1 MNRKI
6 LFVDDDPAALKL
18 YEYMLQGHSDVMTAA
33 GGEDGL
39 VLLRNHG
46 PFAIV
51 ISDMQMAGM
60 DGVEFLGR
68 VRQAAP
74 STVRL
79 LLTGHIDLKGAVDA
93 VNEGQVFRLLMKPCA
108 QAVLTEAINTALDCY
123 NIGREE
129 RVRIKLPVRLYRSAG
144 DLKLQSAHTVDIST
158 SGARLDGLKTP
169 LDPGEVLEIECSNRS
184 APYRVVWTGAQGTA
198 SEGQAGLECLA
209 VDADIWKLD
218 LSQLSDGEA
227 LERARVVQRRLLPQ
241 ENPSLTTLDYA
252 GDCIQA
258 RMIGGDYYDFLDMG
272 PGVVGF
278 VLADVAGKGIPAALL
293 MASLQGNLHS
303 LYGAALNNLCQL
315 LTSVNFHFYKH
326 TAQDRY
332 ATFFFGQYSDARRT
346 LLYVNCGHNAP
357 ILLRRGGAV
366 ERLDATATVI
376 GLFPDWKCSTAEVEL
391 ETGDVL
397 GIYTDGITETVGR
410 DGEQF
415 GEARLLETLQNNRH
429 LEAADMVRNVEN
441 AVEQFKCG
449 EPRDDL
455 TLVIARAR

>member
-18 YEYMLQGHSDVMTAA
+18 YKYMLQGDFDIMTAA

-39 VLLRNHG
+39 ALLRNHG
-46 PFAIV
+46 QFAIV

-60 DGVEFLGR
+60 DGVQFLRR

-93 VNEGQVFRLLMKPCA
+93 VNEGHVFRLLMKPCE
-108 QAVLTEAINTALDCY
+108 QAVLVDAINTALDCY
-123 NIGREE
+123 NIQREE

-144 DLKLQSAHTVDIST
+144 DLKLQSAHTMDIST

-169 LDPGEVLEIECSNRS
+169 LDPGEVLEIECSNRK
-184 APYRVVWTGAQGTA
+184 APYRVVWTGAHGTA
-198 SEGQAGLECLA
+198 NEGQAGLECLA

-218 LSQLSDGEA
+218 LCQLDDGQA

-241 ENPSLTTLDYA
+241 EKPSLATLDYA
-252 GDCIQA
+252 GHCIQA
-258 RMIGGDYYDFLDMG
+258 RIIGGDYYDFLDMG

-303 LYGAALNNLCQL
+303 LYGAALNNLGQL
-315 LTSVNFHFYKH
+315 LASVNLHFYKH

-332 ATFFFGQYSDARRT
+332 ATFFFGHYSDARRT
-346 LLYVNCGHNAP
+346 LQYVNCGHNAP
-357 ILLRRGGAV
+357 ILLRKGDAV

-376 GLFPDWKCSTAEVEL
+376 GLFSDWTCSTAEVEL

-397 GIYTDGITETVGR
+397 CIYTDGITETIGR
-410 DGEQF
+410 NGEEF
-415 GEARLLETLQNNRH
+415 GEARLLETLQNNRD
-429 LEAADMVRNVEN
+429 LETADILRKIENMVEEFRD
-441 AVEQFKCG
+441 G
-449 EPRDDL
+449 DPRDDQ
-455 TLVIARAR
+455 TLVIARAL